1 MVVLIAPRSSRMCNF
16 PNLTSRGLAN
26 LQCMG
31 LYQVSANKRREIR
44 KRGVAG
50 VILIFSSLEQYVRR
64 RRMTQ
69 NRCQQICLLHGEVSL

>member
-1 MVVLIAPRSSRMCNF
+1 MCNF

-44 KRGVAG
+44 KKGVAG
-50 VILIFSSLEQYVRR
+50 VILIFSSLE
-64 RRMTQ
+64 
-69 NRCQQICLLHGEVSL
+69 